1 MINVLDVLGHMK
13 LVDGQSLTERPTI
26 DEAKVAT
33 TRHIMIHVQSHE

>member
-13 LVDGQSLTERPTI
+13 LVDGQCVTERPII

-33 TRHIMIHVQSHE
+33 TRHIMIHVQLHE